1 MDTKTR
7 LWLVDTREVSKSR
20 EEDPFGLRNLPLE
33 PVHTVPKHYD
43 VFYTNMAPVVKML
56 RAMGAL
62 PIRTLPVDGRAS
74 CERRGLLYP
83 AMLWSLCM
91 YSGLLT
97 ALWFGY
103 SHNFTDALGEQSF
116 DTAVMGYLDVAYH
129 LIDLAIPLNNWRE
142 AQRFASYMTSW
153 TAFQSHYRVVTG
165 RVLEVN
171 FRRRATVFS
180 VLLVIV
186 MCGRET
192 VYQVL
197 ENNVDNYL
205 VLLTYWYQALLRDTM
220 GLTWYLLCSLLKKTT
235 QSLAVSFQKDVDTA
249 VRPSLVVARY
259 KGLWLQLS
267 RLVRQTGVATC
278 YTYGF
283 YVLYLFLML
292 TVSIYGVFSTL
303 AAGPQLSLVYL
314 IGDSIITGIQL
325 FVVCDGASSVSR
337 EVGLKFQ
344 GRLLDIR
351 EMHMSDKV
359 AKEVD
364 AFLMTIDV
372 CPPEINFGGYV
383 TVNRGILPSLG
394 SMLVTYLIVLV
405 QFAMSG
411 KAISNHHSNSTSI
424 GPPTPSG

>member
-1 MDTKTR
+1 
-7 LWLVDTREVSKSR
+7 
-20 EEDPFGLRNLPLE
+20 
-33 PVHTVPKHYD
+33 
-43 VFYTNMAPVVKML
+43 
-56 RAMGAL
+56 
-62 PIRTLPVDGRAS
+62 
-74 CERRGLLYP
+74 P

-235 QSLAVSFQKDVDTA
+235 QSLAVSFQKAGDVDTA

-383 TVNRGILPSLG
+383 TVNRGILPSVCITVNTILLNKMSASRRVTGNGRCKAYLLG
-394 SMLVTYLIVLV
+394 ATLTHSPIITSSIEIYKRGASESSAKWALSMKIKDSSRVRDYCWQIHLP
-405 QFAMSG
+405 AE
-411 KAISNHHSNSTSI
+411 
-424 GPPTPSG
+424 